1 MASYHFSVKC
11 GNYNGRKT
19 SATNHLNYI
28 NRDGQFKNLDK
39 KNNSNKQVNECIY
52 KENFLPAWAEGS
64 AKNFGVVQKSMNVQM
79 LVFTKNWNLI

>member
-52 KENFLPAWAEGS
+52 KENFYQHGQKVVQ
-64 AKNFGVVQKSMNVQM
+64 KNFGVVQKSMNVQM